1 MSCKRLIAK
10 ILIAGAVLWYALCLP
25 SDLFKGEKYSTVVN
39 DRSGRLLGARTADDG
54 QWRFSPT
61 EKVPEKYKTALIEF
75 EDRWF
80 YFHPGVNP
88 AAIARAA
95 VQNIRSGH
103 ISSGG
108 STITMQVIRLSRGK
122 DRTIREKVIESILA
136 TRLELRHRKRKIL
149 ALYASH
155 APFGGNVVGL
165 RAASWRYF
173 GREPDELS
181 WGEAAT
187 LAILPN
193 SPSAMHPGRRRTE
206 LLEKRNRLL
215 AKLRD
220 RGKIT
225 SEEYELACQEPIPD
239 APQALPSHAPHLVE
253 HYAKTRHGETV
264 GTTIDLDLQSRVNQ
278 LTDSWSGE
286 LALQGINDLAA
297 VVIDVHTSE
306 VIAYVG
312 NADPDRRRPG
322 GQVDILRS
330 PRSTGSILKPFL
342 YCALLQDGKM
352 LPRTLLPDI
361 PVNISGFSPQNFDM
375 QFAGAVSASEAL
387 ARSLNVPAVHML
399 RMYGIPRFCRLLKDC
414 GLGTINRSP
423 DDYGLS
429 LILGGAEGTLLDIT
443 RAYAR
448 MSESTVK
455 APEGFPLR
463 DKTALWWT
471 VDALKEVNRPDEID
485 WHMIGSVKKV
495 AWKTGT
501 SWGFR
506 DAWAVGIT
514 PDYAVGV
521 WAGNAGG
528 KGVPGLTGAR
538 TAGPVMF
545 EIFNLLPDKD
555 WFPEPQY
562 GDYITAEVCRESG
575 HLAGPDCQDTE
586 NLMLPKTATA
596 SEPCPYHRMVD
607 GESRFIL
614 PPAMEWF
621 YRQHHPEY
629 RPLSK
634 AVPGTDYIPMEFIYP
649 QAGTTIFI
657 PRQLDG
663 SIKGATFSLAHRNQ
677 NATVYWHLD
686 ESYLGETRY
695 IHQMAVNAEPGP
707 HTVTVVDSDG
717 NSLSIGFT
725 VGK

>member
-1 MSCKRLIAK
+1 MSCKRLIVK

-39 DRSGRLLGARTADDG
+39 DRSGRLLGARTSDDG
-54 QWRFSPT
+54 QWRFAPT
-61 EKVPEKYKTALIEF
+61 DQVPEKYKTALIEF

-80 YFHPGVNP
+80 YLHPGVNP

-108 STITMQVIRLSRGK
+108 STITMQVVRMSRGK
-122 DRTIREKVIESILA
+122 DRTIREKIIESILA

-149 ALYASH
+149 AMYASH

-193 SPSAMHPGRRRTE
+193 SPSSMHPGRKRTE

-215 AKLRD
+215 SRLRE

-225 SEEYELACQEPIPD
+225 EEEYELACQEPIPE
-239 APQALPSHAPHLVE
+239 APQALPSYAPHLVDR
-253 HYAKTRHGETV
+253 YAKVRHGETV
-264 GTTIDLDLQSRVNQ
+264 TTTIDLDLQTRVTQ

-286 LALQGINDLAA
+286 LSLQGINDLAA
-297 VVIDVHTSE
+297 VVIDVHTGEILS
-306 VIAYVG
+306 YVG
-312 NADPDRRRPG
+312 NADQGRKRPG
-322 GQVDILRS
+322 AQVDILRS
-330 PRSTGSILKPFL
+330 PRSTGSILKPLL

-352 LPRTLLPDI
+352 LPHTLLPDI
-361 PVNISGFSPQNFDM
+361 PVSIGGFSPQNFDM

-399 RMYGIPRFCRLLKDC
+399 RMYGIQRFCRLLKEC
-414 GLGTINRSP
+414 GLTTVNRSA

-455 APEGFPLR
+455 TPEDFPLN

-485 WHMIGSVKKV
+485 WHMISSVKKV

-506 DAWAVGIT
+506 DGWAVGIT

-528 KGVPGLTGAR
+528 QGVPGLTGAR
-538 TAGPVMF
+538 TAGPVLF
-545 EIFNLLPDKD
+545 EIFNLLPDKS
-555 WFPEPQY
+555 WFTEPQY
-562 GDYITAEVCRESG
+562 GEYITAEVCRESG
-575 HLAGPDCQDTE
+575 HLAGPYCQNID
-586 NLMLPKTATA
+586 NLMLPKTAA
-596 SEPCPYHRMVD
+596 SSDPCPYHRMVD

-629 RPLSK
+629 RPLAK
-634 AVPGTDYIPMEFIYP
+634 AIPGTDFVPMEFIYP
-649 QAGTTIFI
+649 EPGTTIFI

-677 NATVYWHLD
+677 KATVYWHLD
-686 ESYLGETRY
+686 ENYLGETRY

-717 NSLSIGFT
+717 NTLSIGFT